1 MLMLFRP
8 ILFIMLTMLCV
19 ENIKA
24 QSISA
29 LSFKIGIHNTL
40 YKTTEPGQKN
50 FGSYFLPDFT
60 FQYIR
65 YSDNLFWGGI
75 GLGVMPRN
83 IPFYEFANGQKL
95 GASSPEFTL
104 RFSTGF
110 RIERSFSTHLPYLG
124 LGISRFG
131 SFENWSKNGNVSTTY
146 TPTYKLIEVPELHP
160 SIEIGTSLIN
170 SSFRDDKRNVFMHFA
185 VRYYPMKL
193 FKETLDFEY
202 EPFETVPI
210 NYNMIEFIISAGI
223 QKNFRGY

>member
-1 MLMLFRP
+1 MLQFFKLFV
-8 ILFIMLTMLCV
+8 ILIMCSV
-19 ENIKA
+19 SHSFA
-24 QSISA
+24 QSIQA
-29 LSFKIGIHNTL
+29 LSFRIGVHQTWF
-40 YKTTEPGQKN
+40 KPTEPGQKT

-60 FQYIR
+60 FQYMR

-83 IPFYEFANGQKL
+83 VPFYEYANGQKT

-124 LGISRFG
+124 LGISKFG
-131 SFENWSKNGNVSTTY
+131 SFENWIKNGNVSTTY
-146 TPTYKLIEVPELHP
+146 TPAYKLIEMPQLHP

-170 SSFRDDKRNVFMHFA
+170 STFRDDKRNVYMHFA
-185 VRYYPMKL
+185 IRYYPLKL
-193 FKETLDFEY
+193 FKETLLFEY
-202 EPFETVPI
+202 EPFETVPL
-210 NYNMIEFIISAGI
+210 NYNLVEFIISAGL